1 MVTTSLLEDITH
13 KVAALPVELQREALD
28 FIEFI
33 AQRAKKGAT
42 SEAVADDT
50 SALSLPTKSMFGLLA
65 GTTTDITLEEIKEL
79 RREMWQNFP
88 REFPE

>member
-1 MVTTSLLEDITH
+1 MVTTSLLEDITQ
-13 KVAALPVELQREALD
+13 KAASLPIELQREALD

-33 AQRAKKGAT
+33 AQRAKNGAAAG
-42 SEAVADDT
+42 EAVADAT
-50 SALSLPTKSMFGLLA
+50 SSPAPPIKSMFGLLA
-65 GTTTDITLEEIKEL
+65 GTTDITLEEIKEL